1 MSKTR
6 SRLAAAWR
14 SAKIADTGSSR
25 PARRV
30 DPIKFSAT
38 VQLAGASLSFNS
50 SSAPATA
57 VQADLETLERE
68 LAELFV
74 SALNLEVVAAE
85 IDPTAPI
92 YGDGL
97 GLDSIDILE
106 VSLEISHRYGFQLR
120 SDDENNERIF
130 RSLRSL
136 AAHVALHRVK

>member
-1 MSKTR
+1 MGCRAGVVQAGTPLR
-6 SRLAAAWR
+6 SD
-14 SAKIADTGSSR
+14 KIGQY
-25 PARRV
+25 
-30 DPIKFSAT
+30 

-57 VQADLETLERE
+57 AQADLQALEGE
-68 LAELFV
+68 LAALFV
-74 SALNLEVVAAE
+74 SALNLEVVASE

-130 RSLRSL
+130 QSLRSL

>member
-1 MSKTR
+1 MQ
-6 SRLAAAWR
+6 
-14 SAKIADTGSSR
+14 IAG
-25 PARRV
+25 V
-30 DPIKFSAT
+30 
-38 VQLAGASLSFNS
+38 SLSFNS
-50 SSAPATA
+50 SSTPATA
-57 VQADLETLERE
+57 AQADQQALERE

-92 YGDGL
+92 YGEGL

-130 RSLRSL
+130 QSLRSL